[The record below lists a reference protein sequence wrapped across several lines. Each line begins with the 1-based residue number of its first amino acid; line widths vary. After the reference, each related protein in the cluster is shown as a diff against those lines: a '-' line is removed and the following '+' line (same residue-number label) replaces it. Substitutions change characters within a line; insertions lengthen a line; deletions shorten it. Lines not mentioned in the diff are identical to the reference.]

1 MKVWVKDFYIR
12 GLDEGAP
19 FEGKSLETRRLTAT
33 SSKNASSRLENFKKN
48 KKIPT
53 LDTNH
58 TEDGAMEVYPVTE
71 VPQELGERCEN

>member
-1 MKVWVKDFYIR
+1 MWVKNFYIR
-12 GLDEGAP
+12 GFDEGSP
-19 FEGKSLETRRLTAT
+19 FGETKLRLTDT
-33 SSKNASSRLENFKKN
+33 SSKNAFSRVENFKKD
-48 KKIPT
+48 KKKPT